1 MPKTELTR
9 RQDGRAVKTKYI
21 DGKKV
26 FFYSS
31 EKSDRAAIRDIE
43 NQMINYVRKKDYE
56 KHNFKCLA
64 EKMLEF
70 KKNSISYNT
79 YIGYE
84 FAIKRLSVFNEF
96 NIDDITPAMVQNH
109 IDTAVKQKKY
119 SFSAVAKDKI
129 VFGLVLDYAIVH
141 ENLKLTNFMRSI
153 KIPKGAKKGKIKAPD
168 DEVTH
173 TIVENAETVEF
184 GMWAMCFLCLGLR
197 RGELAAL
204 QKRDIDFKTNLIY
217 VNRSVEFIHNQPHLK
232 DIPKTEDSIGSVP
245 ILDIIKPMLI
255 KMCKNLKKDD
265 FLFGGEKP
273 LTETQIKKRW
283 KKYCDTIGY
292 SFNGHQL
299 RHAYAKLLYKAGV
312 DPKTM
317 QRLLRHADFSTTMN
331 IYTEFA
337 NEVTEKSVVLVN
349 QYMLNQLK
357 NKVEQNPE

>member
-1 MPKTELTR
+1 MQR
-9 RQDGRAVKTKYI
+9 RKDGRVVKTKYI

-26 FFYSS
+26 FFYSA

-64 EKMLEF
+64 EKMLSF
-70 KKNSISYNT
+70 RNKS
-79 YIGYE
+79 IGYKTNE
-84 FAIKRLSVFNEF
+84 CYETSLKHLDIFNEF
-96 NIDDITPAMVQNH
+96 NIEDITPSILQNLL
-109 IDTAVKQKKY
+109 DTMVKQKKY
-119 SFSAVAKDKI
+119 SFSTVSKVKI
-129 VFGLVLDYAIVH
+129 TFNLVMDYAIVH
-141 ENLKLTNFMRSI
+141 ENLKLNNFTRSI

-168 DEVTH
+168 DEVID
-173 TIVENAETVEF
+173 TIVENAEKVEF
-184 GMWAMCFLCLGLR
+184 GMWAMCLLCLGLR
-197 RGELAAL
+197 RGELDAVR
-204 QKRDIDFKTNLIY
+204 KRDINFETNLIDIHT
-217 VNRSVEFIHNQPHLK
+217 SVEFIHNQPHLK
-232 DIPKTEDSIGSVP
+232 DMPKTEDSIGSVP
-245 ILDIIKPMLI
+245 ILEIIRPILI
-255 KMCKNLKKDD
+255 KMCKSLKKDD

-299 RHAYAKLLYKAGV
+299 RHAYAKLLYKSGV

-349 QYMLNQLK
+349 QYMLKQLK
-357 NKVEQNPE
+357 NKAEQNPE